1 MAQFYLYFNKWTLKN
16 KFLLFTCFIL
26 FTLII
31 YFLFTSYFFQLFTF
45 SEVTS
50 IFKAGAYTGI
60 YKLLFGLLVLSLLTI
75 WSFISIAG
83 YFLMLYLTKYTNIEH
98 KYPKLQKIVKYYQNM
113 NIGLI
118 VIETIFI
125 IILHLI
131 ISVICIY
138 FLIPVNTTL

>member
-1 MAQFYLYFNKWTLKN
+1 MAPFYLYFNKWTLKN
-16 KFLLFTCFIL
+16 KILLFTGFIL
-26 FTLII
+26 LTFIL
-31 YFLFTSYFFQLFTF
+31 YFLFTSSFFQLFSF
-45 SEVTS
+45 SEVTG
-50 IFKAGAYTGI
+50 ILNADAYTGI

-83 YFLMLYLTKYTNIEH
+83 YFLMLYLTKYTNMEE

-118 VIETIFI
+118 IIETLFI
-125 IILHLI
+125 VTLHLI

-138 FLIPVNTTL
+138 FLIPINTSL